1 MHSFYKKVIWGRG
14 KHDQPLQIVV
24 VVSVAEV
31 LGVETSPPSAQE
43 GEKLHLLGSEHE
55 AVCCSP

>member
-43 GEKLHLLGSEHE
+43 DEKLHLLGSEQE
-55 AVCCSP
+55 AVHCGP